1 MGYFTGG
8 GRGGGGGGAGGG
20 GAGGGTGAGGGAG
33 GGAEAGGGERGVSED
48 YTVPTYPGG
57 KLQTEAAKKCIF
69 QVSSL
74 PALARA
80 NSDACCVMCCV
91 LCICSCCRLTK
102 EVG

>member
-1 MGYFTGG
+1 MGG
-8 GRGGGGGGAGGG
+8 GEEEEGG
-20 GAGGGTGAGGGAG
+20 
-33 GGAEAGGGERGVSED
+33 GGGERGVSED

-80 NSDACCVMCCV
+80 NADACCVMCCV
-91 LCICSCCRLTK
+91 LCRCSCCRHTQ